1 MLLPSFVKQFNG
13 IPYAETSIG
22 IENILKVIRVDLVW
36 RMTHLDPG
44 MSPLGVRAKFAFN
57 F

>member
-1 MLLPSFVKQFNG
+1 MLLPGFIKHFNG
-13 IPYAETSIG
+13 IPYAETSVG

-44 MSPLGVRAKFAFN
+44 MSPLVVRAKFAFN